1 MIKQTALL
9 SQVMIESLQKAE
21 EARFEFLTPELFFYF
36 GVLQQKIVTDIWER
50 NSIDCKKFRRELKRH
65 IDTLERVPKDID
77 YKVMPSVRFAQ
88 MTASAHALADKLN
101 KNEIGLFEAI
111 MATIYIP
118 EPNVIKRILDKIAN
132 IDTEK
137 LADAM
142 FEPLFKEE
150 AINEKLF
157 EIYSN
162 TINNDRK
169 AKRRR
174 RRGKSNDDSETEPE
188 TDGNSAGGKT
198 DVSAQKI
205 IAGSLEDIISQI
217 ISHAGGNNVGIEIGV
232 TRIPIGISGQM
243 MMPGG
248 QQQPDGD
255 NGEQQEPQEPWMQ
268 LVTKINGT
276 YKDHYPVIGR
286 EEELARTIH
295 ILCKKERHN
304 VLYIGEPGVGKTAM
318 IYGLLKAFDDIEPYA
333 PEHLR
338 KAEVYQ
344 LDLTELLAGANYR
357 GELENRIKAI
367 MEGASKRESVII
379 YIDDIHHLVGL
390 GAGNNDNN
398 DASSMMLPY
407 MDMPN
412 VRFIGTTTYKAFN
425 QQILGHKALTRRFQT
440 VDIKEPSVDQTVE
453 ILENLLPLY
462 EKFHGV
468 KYRNRKDTA
477 RYAVEMSNKYITN
490 RYQPEKSIDL
500 LDESGA
506 YRQAHP
512 LMDGGEQRAAKQW
525 VDKKVIGE
533 MIQKICNLSNIPDRD
548 DEDETKRLA
557 KLADNIKAKIFGQDE
572 AVKQISDAI
581 LMSKAGLLD
590 MQKPIASF
598 LFVGQTGVG
607 KTEIAKV
614 LAKELNVELVRF
626 DMSEYTEKHTV
637 AKLIGSPAGYVG
649 YDDGGLLT
657 DAIRK
662 SPNCVLLLDEIEKA
676 HSDIYNILLQI
687 MDYASLT
694 DNKGQKSDF
703 RHVILVMTSNAG
715 AQYAHQATVGFNGA
729 TAGSAML
736 TAVKKTFKPEFIN
749 RLSATVLFND
759 INEQMASLI
768 LKKKLGELAD
778 RLKNKNITLSLS
790 DATFK
795 QLLEK
800 GFSPQYGARE
810 IDRVLNSSLT
820 PLLMREILFGKLKKG
835 GEAKIDFDGEEMT
848 IKKG

>member
-1 MIKQTALL
+1 
-9 SQVMIESLQKAE
+9 
-21 EARFEFLTPELFFYF
+21 
-36 GVLQQKIVTDIWER
+36 
-50 NSIDCKKFRRELKRH
+50 
-65 IDTLERVPKDID
+65 
-77 YKVMPSVRFAQ
+77 
-88 MTASAHALADKLN
+88 
-101 KNEIGLFEAI
+101 
-111 MATIYIP
+111 
-118 EPNVIKRILDKIAN
+118 
-132 IDTEK
+132 
-137 LADAM
+137 
-142 FEPLFKEE
+142 
-150 AINEKLF
+150 
-157 EIYSN
+157 
-162 TINNDRK
+162 
-169 AKRRR
+169 
-174 RRGKSNDDSETEPE
+174 
-188 TDGNSAGGKT
+188 
-198 DVSAQKI
+198 
-205 IAGSLEDIISQI
+205 
-217 ISHAGGNNVGIEIGV
+217 
-232 TRIPIGISGQM
+232 
-243 MMPGG
+243 
-248 QQQPDGD
+248 
-255 NGEQQEPQEPWMQ
+255 EPWMQ
-268 LVTKINGT
+268 LVTKINGS
-276 YKDHYPVIGR
+276 YKNHNPLIGR

-344 LDLTELLAGANYR
+344 LDLTDLMAGANYR

-367 MEGASKRESVII
+367 MEGASKHESVII

-390 GAGNNDNN
+390 GSGGNDNT

-412 VRFIGTTTYKAFN
+412 IRFIGTTSYKAFN

-440 VDIKEPSVDQTVE
+440 VDIKEPSVDETVA
-453 ILENLLPLY
+453 ILESLLPLY
-462 EKFHGV
+462 EQFHGV
-468 KYRNRKDTA
+468 KYRNKKDTA
-477 RYAVEMSNKYITN
+477 RYAVEMSNKHITN

-512 LMDGGEQRAAKQW
+512 IMKPEGGAQAEKQW

-548 DEDETKRLA
+548 DEDETKRLS

-572 AVKQISDAI
+572 AVKQISEAI

-614 LAKELNVELVRF
+614 LANELNVELVRF

-703 RHVILVMTSNAG
+703 RHVILIMTSNAG

-736 TAVKKTFKPEFIN
+736 SAVKKTFKPEFIN

-768 LKKKLGELAD
+768 LQKKLGELSD
-778 RLKNKNITLSLS
+778 RLKAKNITLNLT
-790 DATFK
+790 DASFK
-795 QLLEK
+795 ELLDK

-835 GEAKIDFDGEEMT
+835 GEAM
-848 IKKG
+848 

>member
-1 MIKQTALL
+1 MPTMVKQSTLL
-9 SQVMIESLQKAE
+9 SQVMIQSLEKAE
-21 EARFEFLTPELFFYF
+21 EERFEFLTPELFFYF
-36 GVLQQKIVTDIWER
+36 GVLEQKVITDIWES
-50 NSIDCKKFRRELKRH
+50 NNIDVKKFRRELKRY
-65 IDTLERVPKDID
+65 INTLERVPEGID
-77 YKVMPSVRFAQ
+77 YSVMPSVRFAQ

-101 KNEIGLFEAI
+101 KSEIGLFEAI

-118 EPNVIKRILDKIAN
+118 EPNVIKRIFDKVAS

-150 AINEKLF
+150 AINDKLF
-157 EIYSN
+157 ELYSN
-162 TINNDRK
+162 SLKNERK
-169 AKRRR
+169 SKRKKQRQQSSD
-174 RRGKSNDDSETEPE
+174 SNDGN
-188 TDGNSAGGKT
+188 DGGNIVAGT
-198 DVSAQKI
+198 
-205 IAGSLEDIISQI
+205 LEDIISQI
-217 ISHAGGNNVGIEIGV
+217 IGRAGGNNVGIEIGV
-232 TRIPIGISGQM
+232 TRIPIDISGGHPLI
-243 MMPGG
+243 PGIFG
-248 QQQPDGD
+248 QNSNANGGD
-255 NGEQQEPQEPWMQ
+255 GEQPKEPQEPWMQ
-268 LVTKINGT
+268 LVTKLNGT
-276 YKDHYPVIGR
+276 YKNHNPLIGR
-286 EEELARTIH
+286 EDELARTIH

-318 IYGLLKAFDDIEPYA
+318 IYGLLEAFDTIEPYA

-338 KAEVYQ
+338 NAEVYQ
-344 LDLTELLAGANYR
+344 LDLTDLMAGANYR

-367 MEGASKRESVII
+367 MEGASKHNSVII
-379 YIDDIHHLVGL
+379 YIDDIHNLVGL
-390 GAGNNDNN
+390 GSGNDNT
-398 DASSMMLPY
+398 DAASMMLQY
-407 MDMPN
+407 MDLPN
-412 VRFIGTTTYKAFN
+412 IRFIGTTTYKAFN
-425 QQILGHKALTRRFQT
+425 QQILGHKALSRRFQT
-440 VDIKEPSVDQTVE
+440 VEIKEPTVDQTVE
-453 ILENLLPLY
+453 ILESLLPLY

-468 KYRNRKDTA
+468 KYRNKKDTA
-477 RYAVEMSNKYITN
+477 RYAVEISNKYITN

-512 LMDGGEQRAAKQW
+512 IMKPEGGAQAEKQW
-525 VDKKVIGE
+525 IDKKLIGE
-533 MIQKICNLSNIPDRD
+533 MVQKICNLSNIPDRD
-548 DEDETKRLA
+548 DDDETNRLS

-703 RHVILVMTSNAG
+703 RHVILIMTSNAG

-768 LKKKLGELAD
+768 LQKKLGELSD
-778 RLKNKNITLSLS
+778 RLKAKNITLNLT

-795 QLLEK
+795 ELLER

-810 IDRVLNSSLT
+810 IDRVLNASLT

-835 GEAKIDFDGEEMT
+835 GEAMVDFDGKELT
-848 IKKG
+848 VKKG

>member
-1 MIKQTALL
+1 MVKQTTLL
-9 SQVMIESLQKAE
+9 SQVMVESLAKAE
-21 EARFEFLTPELFFYF
+21 EARFEFLTPELFFYY
-36 GVLQQKIVTDIWER
+36 GVLQQKIVTDIWES
-50 NSIDCKKFRRELKRH
+50 NNIDVKKFRRELKRY
-65 IDTLERVPKDID
+65 IDTLERVPKDIE

-88 MTASAHALADKLN
+88 MTASAHALAEKLN
-101 KNEIGLFEAI
+101 KSEIGLFEAI

-118 EPNVIKRILDKIAN
+118 EPNVIKKILDKIAT

-150 AINEKLF
+150 AINDKLF
-157 EIYSN
+157 ELYSN
-162 TINNDRK
+162 SIKNERK
-169 AKRRR
+169 EKRKKQRQQR
-174 RRGKSNDDSETEPE
+174 VP
-188 TDGNSAGGKT
+188 GNGGNIVAGT
-198 DVSAQKI
+198 
-205 IAGSLEDIISQI
+205 LEDIISQI
-217 ISHAGGNNVGIEIGV
+217 IEHAGGNNVGIEIGV
-232 TRIPIGISGQM
+232 TRIPIDISGHPM
-243 MMPGG
+243 MTGSG
-248 QQQPDGD
+248 Q
-255 NGEQQEPQEPWMQ
+255 EQQEGDDGDAEPKESQEPWMQ
-268 LVTKINGT
+268 LVTKINGS
-276 YKDHYPVIGR
+276 YKNHNPLIGR

-344 LDLTELLAGANYR
+344 LDLTDLMAGANYR

-367 MEGASKRESVII
+367 MEGASKHESVII

-390 GAGNNDNN
+390 GSGGNDNT

-412 VRFIGTTTYKAFN
+412 IRFIGTTSYKAFN

-440 VDIKEPSVDQTVE
+440 VDIKEPSVDETVA

-468 KYRNRKDTA
+468 KYRNKKDTA

-512 LMDGGEQRAAKQW
+512 IMKPEGGAQAEKQW

-548 DEDETKRLA
+548 DEDETKRLS

-572 AVKQISDAI
+572 AVKQISEAI

-614 LAKELNVELVRF
+614 LANELNVELVRF

-703 RHVILVMTSNAG
+703 RHVILIMTSNAG

-768 LKKKLGELAD
+768 LQKKLGELSD
-778 RLKNKNITLSLS
+778 RLKAKNITLNLT
-790 DATFK
+790 DASFK
-795 QLLEK
+795 ELLDK

-820 PLLMREILFGKLKKG
+820 PLLMHEILFGKLKKG
-835 GEAKIDFDGEEMT
+835 GEAMIDFDGKELT
-848 IKKG
+848 VKKG

>member
-1 MIKQTALL
+1 MVKQTTLL
-9 SQVMIESLQKAE
+9 SQVMVESLAKAE
-21 EARFEFLTPELFFYF
+21 EARFEFLTPELFFYY
-36 GVLQQKIVTDIWER
+36 GVLEQKVVTDIWES
-50 NSIDCKKFRRELKRH
+50 NNIDVKKFRRELKKY
-65 IDTLERVPKDID
+65 IDTLERVPKDIE

-88 MTASAHALADKLN
+88 MTASAHALAEKLN
-101 KNEIGLFEAI
+101 KTEIGLFEAI

-118 EPNVIKRILDKIAN
+118 EPNVIKKILDKIAS

-142 FEPLFKEE
+142 FEPLFREE
-150 AINEKLF
+150 AINDKLF
-157 EIYSN
+157 ELYSN
-162 TINNDRK
+162 SIKNERK
-169 AKRRR
+169 EKRKKQRQQR
-174 RRGKSNDDSETEPE
+174 ES
-188 TDGNSAGGKT
+188 GNGNGGNIVAGT
-198 DVSAQKI
+198 
-205 IAGSLEDIISQI
+205 LEDIISQI

-232 TRIPIGISGQM
+232 TRIPIDISGHPM
-243 MMPGG
+243 MSGG
-248 QQQPDGD
+248 QEQE
-255 NGEQQEPQEPWMQ
+255 GEGGEGSQKEPQEPWMQ
-268 LVTKINGT
+268 LVTKINGS
-276 YKDHYPVIGR
+276 YKNHNPLIGR

-318 IYGLLKAFDDIEPYA
+318 IYGLLEAFDTIEPYA

-338 KAEVYQ
+338 EAEVYQ
-344 LDLTELLAGANYR
+344 LDLTDLMAGANYR

-367 MEGASKRESVII
+367 MEGASKHKSVII
-379 YIDDIHHLVGL
+379 YIDDLHNLVGL
-390 GAGNNDNN
+390 GSGNDNT
-398 DASSMMLPY
+398 DAASMMLPY
-407 MDMPN
+407 MDLPN
-412 VRFIGTTTYKAFN
+412 LRFIGTTTYKAFN
-425 QQILGHKALTRRFQT
+425 QQILGHKALSRRFQT
-440 VDIKEPSVDQTVE
+440 VDIKEPSVDETVA
-453 ILENLLPLY
+453 ILESLLPLY
-462 EKFHGV
+462 EQFHGV
-468 KYRNRKDTA
+468 KYRNKKDTA

-512 LMDGGEQRAAKQW
+512 IMKPEGGAQAEKQW

-572 AVKQISDAI
+572 AVKQISEAI

-614 LAKELNVELVRF
+614 LAKELGVELVRF

-703 RHVILVMTSNAG
+703 RHVILIMTSNAG

-768 LKKKLGELAD
+768 LQKKLGELSD
-778 RLKNKNITLSLS
+778 RLKAKNITLNLT
-790 DATFK
+790 DASIK
-795 QLLEK
+795 ELLDK

-810 IDRVLNSSLT
+810 IDRVLNASLT

-835 GEAKIDFDGEEMT
+835 GEAMVDFDGKELT
-848 IKKG
+848 VKKG

>member
-1 MIKQTALL
+1 MPTMVKQTTLL
-9 SQVMIESLQKAE
+9 SQVMVESLAKAE
-21 EARFEFLTPELFFYF
+21 EARFEFLTPELFFYY
-36 GVLQQKIVTDIWER
+36 GVLEQKVVTDIWES
-50 NSIDCKKFRRELKRH
+50 NNIDVKKFRRELKKY
-65 IDTLERVPKDID
+65 IDTLERVPKDIE

-88 MTASAHALADKLN
+88 MTASAHALAEKLN
-101 KNEIGLFEAI
+101 KTEIGLFEAI

-118 EPNVIKRILDKIAN
+118 EPNVIKKILDKIAS

-150 AINEKLF
+150 AINDKLF
-157 EIYSN
+157 ELYSN
-162 TINNDRK
+162 SIKNERK
-169 AKRRR
+169 EKRKKQRQQR
-174 RRGKSNDDSETEPE
+174 ES
-188 TDGNSAGGKT
+188 GNGNVNGGNIVAGT
-198 DVSAQKI
+198 
-205 IAGSLEDIISQI
+205 LEDIISQI

-232 TRIPIGISGQM
+232 TRIPIDISGHPM
-243 MMPGG
+243 MSGG
-248 QQQPDGD
+248 QEQE
-255 NGEQQEPQEPWMQ
+255 GEGGEGSQKEPQEPWMQ

-276 YKDHYPVIGR
+276 YKNHNPLIGR
-286 EEELARTIH
+286 EDELARTIH

-318 IYGLLKAFDDIEPYA
+318 IYGLLEAFDTIEPYA
-333 PEHLR
+333 PAHLR
-338 KAEVYQ
+338 EAEVYQ
-344 LDLTELLAGANYR
+344 LDLTDLMAGANYR

-367 MEGASKRESVII
+367 MEGASKHKSVII
-379 YIDDIHHLVGL
+379 YIDDLHNLVGL
-390 GAGNNDNN
+390 GSGNDNT
-398 DASSMMLPY
+398 DAASMMLQY
-407 MDMPN
+407 MDLPN
-412 VRFIGTTTYKAFN
+412 IRFIGTTTYKAFN
-425 QQILGHKALTRRFQT
+425 QQILGHKALSRRFQT
-440 VDIKEPSVDQTVE
+440 VEIKEPTVDETVA
-453 ILENLLPLY
+453 ILESLLPLY

-468 KYRNRKDTA
+468 KYRNKKDTA
-477 RYAVEMSNKYITN
+477 RYAVEMSNKYIIN

-512 LMDGGEQRAAKQW
+512 IMKPEGGAQAEKQW

-548 DEDETKRLA
+548 DDDETKRLG

-572 AVKQISDAI
+572 AVKQISEAI

-614 LAKELNVELVRF
+614 LAKELGVELVRF

-703 RHVILVMTSNAG
+703 RHVILIMTSNAG

-729 TAGSAML
+729 SAGSAML

-768 LKKKLGELAD
+768 LQKKLGELSD
-778 RLKNKNITLSLS
+778 RLKAKNITLNLTEASI
-790 DATFK
+790 K
-795 QLLEK
+795 ELLDK

-810 IDRVLNSSLT
+810 IDRVLNASLT

-835 GEAKIDFDGEEMT
+835 GEAMVDFDGKELT
-848 IKKG
+848 VRKG

>member
-1 MIKQTALL
+1 MVKQTTLL
-9 SQVMIESLQKAE
+9 SQVMVESLAKAE
-21 EARFEFLTPELFFYF
+21 EARFEFLTPELFFYY
-36 GVLQQKIVTDIWER
+36 GVLEQKVVTDIWES
-50 NSIDCKKFRRELKRH
+50 NNIDVKKFRRELKKY
-65 IDTLERVPKDID
+65 IDTLERVPKDIE

-88 MTASAHALADKLN
+88 MTASAHALAEKLN
-101 KNEIGLFEAI
+101 KTEIGLFEAI

-118 EPNVIKRILDKIAN
+118 EPNVIKKILDKIAS

-150 AINEKLF
+150 AINDKLF
-157 EIYSN
+157 ELYSN
-162 TINNDRK
+162 SIKNERK
-169 AKRRR
+169 EKRKKQRQQR
-174 RRGKSNDDSETEPE
+174 EN
-188 TDGNSAGGKT
+188 GNGNVNGGNIVAGT
-198 DVSAQKI
+198 
-205 IAGSLEDIISQI
+205 LEDIISQI

-232 TRIPIGISGQM
+232 TRIPIDISGHPM
-243 MMPGG
+243 MSGG
-248 QQQPDGD
+248 QEQE
-255 NGEQQEPQEPWMQ
+255 GEGGEGSQKEPQEPWMQ

-276 YKDHYPVIGR
+276 YKNHNPLIGR
-286 EEELARTIH
+286 EDELARTIH

-318 IYGLLKAFDDIEPYA
+318 IYGLLEAFDTIEPYA
-333 PEHLR
+333 PAHLR
-338 KAEVYQ
+338 EAEVYQ
-344 LDLTELLAGANYR
+344 LDLTDLMAGANYR

-367 MEGASKRESVII
+367 MEGASKHKSVII
-379 YIDDIHHLVGL
+379 YIDDLHNLVGL
-390 GAGNNDNN
+390 GSGNDNT
-398 DASSMMLPY
+398 DAASMMLQY
-407 MDMPN
+407 MDLPN
-412 VRFIGTTTYKAFN
+412 IRFIGTTTYKAFN
-425 QQILGHKALTRRFQT
+425 QQILGHKALSRRFQT
-440 VDIKEPSVDQTVE
+440 VDIKEPSVDETVA

-468 KYRNRKDTA
+468 KYRNKKETA

-512 LMDGGEQRAAKQW
+512 IMKPEGGAQAEKQW

-548 DEDETKRLA
+548 DDDETKRLG

-572 AVKQISDAI
+572 AVKQISEAI

-614 LAKELNVELVRF
+614 LAKELGVELVRF

-703 RHVILVMTSNAG
+703 RHVILIMTSNAG

-729 TAGSAML
+729 SAGSAML

-768 LKKKLGELAD
+768 LQKKLGELSD
-778 RLKNKNITLSLS
+778 RLKAKNITLNLT

-795 QLLEK
+795 ELLDK

-835 GEAKIDFDGEEMT
+835 GEAMVDFDGKELT
-848 IKKG
+848 VKKG

>member
-1 MIKQTALL
+1 MVKQTTLL
-9 SQVMIESLQKAE
+9 SQVMVESLAKAE
-21 EARFEFLTPELFFYF
+21 EARFEFLTPELFFYY
-36 GVLQQKIVTDIWER
+36 GVLEQKVVTDIWES
-50 NSIDCKKFRRELKRH
+50 NNIDVKKFRRELKKY
-65 IDTLERVPKDID
+65 IDTLERVPKDIE

-88 MTASAHALADKLN
+88 MTASAHALAEKLN
-101 KNEIGLFEAI
+101 KTEIGLFEAI

-118 EPNVIKRILDKIAN
+118 EPNVIKKILDKIAS

-150 AINEKLF
+150 AINDKLF
-157 EIYSN
+157 ELYSN
-162 TINNDRK
+162 SIKNERK
-169 AKRRR
+169 EKRKKQRQQR
-174 RRGKSNDDSETEPE
+174 ES
-188 TDGNSAGGKT
+188 GNGNVNGGNIVAGT
-198 DVSAQKI
+198 
-205 IAGSLEDIISQI
+205 LEDIISQI

-232 TRIPIGISGQM
+232 TRIPIDISGHPM
-243 MMPGG
+243 MSGG
-248 QQQPDGD
+248 QEQE
-255 NGEQQEPQEPWMQ
+255 GEGGEGSQKELQEPWMQ

-276 YKDHYPVIGR
+276 YKNHNPLIGR
-286 EEELARTIH
+286 EDELARTIH

-318 IYGLLKAFDDIEPYA
+318 IYGLLEAFDTIEPYA
-333 PEHLR
+333 PAHLR
-338 KAEVYQ
+338 EAEVYQ
-344 LDLTELLAGANYR
+344 LDLTDLMAGANYR

-367 MEGASKRESVII
+367 MEGASKHKSVII
-379 YIDDIHHLVGL
+379 YIDDLHNLVGL
-390 GAGNNDNN
+390 GSGNDNT
-398 DASSMMLPY
+398 DAASMMLQY
-407 MDMPN
+407 MDLPN
-412 VRFIGTTTYKAFN
+412 IRFIGTTTYKAFN
-425 QQILGHKALTRRFQT
+425 QQILGHKALSRRFQT
-440 VDIKEPSVDQTVE
+440 VDIKEPSVDETVA

-468 KYRNRKDTA
+468 KYRNKKDTA

-512 LMDGGEQRAAKQW
+512 IMKPEGGAQAEKQW

-548 DEDETKRLA
+548 DDDETKRLG

-572 AVKQISDAI
+572 AVKQISEAI

-614 LAKELNVELVRF
+614 LAKELGVELVRF

-703 RHVILVMTSNAG
+703 RHVILIMTSNAG

-768 LKKKLGELAD
+768 LQKKLGELSD
-778 RLKNKNITLSLS
+778 RLKAKNITLNLTEASI
-790 DATFK
+790 K
-795 QLLEK
+795 ELLDK

-810 IDRVLNSSLT
+810 IDRVLNASLT

-835 GEAKIDFDGEEMT
+835 GEAMVDFDGKELT
-848 IKKG
+848 VKKG

>member
-1 MIKQTALL
+1 MVKQTTLL
-9 SQVMIESLQKAE
+9 SQVMVESLAKAE
-21 EARFEFLTPELFFYF
+21 EARFEFLTPELFFYY
-36 GVLQQKIVTDIWER
+36 GVLQQKIVTDIWES
-50 NSIDCKKFRRELKRH
+50 NNIDVKKFRRELKRY
-65 IDTLERVPKDID
+65 IDTLERVPKDIE

-88 MTASAHALADKLN
+88 MTASAHALAEKLN
-101 KNEIGLFEAI
+101 KSEIGLFEAI

-118 EPNVIKRILDKIAN
+118 EPNVIKKILDKIAT

-150 AINEKLF
+150 AINDKLF
-157 EIYSN
+157 ELYSN
-162 TINNDRK
+162 SIKNERK
-169 AKRRR
+169 EKRKKQRQQR
-174 RRGKSNDDSETEPE
+174 VP
-188 TDGNSAGGKT
+188 GNGGNIVAGT
-198 DVSAQKI
+198 
-205 IAGSLEDIISQI
+205 LEDIISQI
-217 ISHAGGNNVGIEIGV
+217 IEHAGGNNVGIEIGV
-232 TRIPIGISGQM
+232 TRIPIDISGHPM
-243 MMPGG
+243 MSGSG
-248 QQQPDGD
+248 Q
-255 NGEQQEPQEPWMQ
+255 EQQEGDDGDAEPKESQEPWMQ
-268 LVTKINGT
+268 LVTKINGS
-276 YKDHYPVIGR
+276 YKNHNPLIGR

-318 IYGLLKAFDDIEPYA
+318 IYGLLEAFDTIEPYA

-344 LDLTELLAGANYR
+344 LDLTDLMAGANYR

-367 MEGASKRESVII
+367 MEGASKHESVII

-390 GAGNNDNN
+390 GSGGNDNT

-412 VRFIGTTTYKAFN
+412 IRFIGTTSYKAFN

-440 VDIKEPSVDQTVE
+440 VDIKEPSVDETVA
-453 ILENLLPLY
+453 ILESLLPLY
-462 EKFHGV
+462 EQFHGV
-468 KYRNRKDTA
+468 KYRNKKDTA

-512 LMDGGEQRAAKQW
+512 IMKPEGGAQAEKQW

-548 DEDETKRLA
+548 DEDETKRLS

-572 AVKQISDAI
+572 AVKQISEAI

-614 LAKELNVELVRF
+614 LANELNVELVRF

-703 RHVILVMTSNAG
+703 RHVILIMTSNAG

-736 TAVKKTFKPEFIN
+736 SAVKKTFKPEFIN

-768 LKKKLGELAD
+768 LQKKLGELSD
-778 RLKNKNITLSLS
+778 RLKAKNITLNLT
-790 DATFK
+790 DASFK
-795 QLLEK
+795 ELLDK

-820 PLLMREILFGKLKKG
+820 PLLMHEILFGKLKKG
-835 GEAKIDFDGEEMT
+835 GEAMIDFDGKELT
-848 IKKG
+848 VKKG

>member
-1 MIKQTALL
+1 MVKQTTLL
-9 SQVMIESLQKAE
+9 SQVMVESLAKAE
-21 EARFEFLTPELFFYF
+21 EARFEFLTPELFFYY
-36 GVLQQKIVTDIWER
+36 GVLEQKVVTDIWES
-50 NSIDCKKFRRELKRH
+50 NNIDVKKFRRELKKY
-65 IDTLERVPKDID
+65 IDTLERVPKDIE

-88 MTASAHALADKLN
+88 MTASAHALAEKLN
-101 KNEIGLFEAI
+101 KTEIGLFEAI

-118 EPNVIKRILDKIAN
+118 EPNVIKKILDKIAS

-150 AINEKLF
+150 AINDKLF
-157 EIYSN
+157 ELYSN
-162 TINNDRK
+162 SIKNERK
-169 AKRRR
+169 EKRKKQRQQR
-174 RRGKSNDDSETEPE
+174 ES
-188 TDGNSAGGKT
+188 GNGNVNGGNIVAGT
-198 DVSAQKI
+198 
-205 IAGSLEDIISQI
+205 LEDIISQI

-232 TRIPIGISGQM
+232 TRIPIDISGHPM
-243 MMPGG
+243 MSGG
-248 QQQPDGD
+248 QEQE
-255 NGEQQEPQEPWMQ
+255 GEGGEGSQKEPQEPWMQ

-276 YKDHYPVIGR
+276 YKNHNPLIGR
-286 EEELARTIH
+286 EDELARTIH

-318 IYGLLKAFDDIEPYA
+318 IYGLLEAFDTIEPYA
-333 PEHLR
+333 PVHLR
-338 KAEVYQ
+338 EAEVYQ
-344 LDLTELLAGANYR
+344 LDLTDLMAGANYR

-367 MEGASKRESVII
+367 MEGASKHKSVII
-379 YIDDIHHLVGL
+379 YIDDLHNLVGL
-390 GAGNNDNN
+390 GSGNDNT
-398 DASSMMLPY
+398 DAASMMLQY
-407 MDMPN
+407 MDLPN
-412 VRFIGTTTYKAFN
+412 IRFIGTTTYKAFN
-425 QQILGHKALTRRFQT
+425 QQILGHKALSRRFQT
-440 VDIKEPSVDQTVE
+440 VEIKEPTVDETVA

-468 KYRNRKDTA
+468 KYRNKKETA

-512 LMDGGEQRAAKQW
+512 IMKPEGGAQAEKQW

-548 DEDETKRLA
+548 DDDETKRLG

-572 AVKQISDAI
+572 AVKQISEAI

-614 LAKELNVELVRF
+614 LANELNVELVRF

-703 RHVILVMTSNAG
+703 RHVILIMTSNAG

-729 TAGSAML
+729 SAGSAML

-768 LKKKLGELAD
+768 LKKKLGELSD
-778 RLKNKNITLSLS
+778 RLKAKNITLNLTEASI
-790 DATFK
+790 K
-795 QLLEK
+795 ELLDK

-810 IDRVLNSSLT
+810 IDRVLNASLT

-835 GEAKIDFDGEEMT
+835 GEAMVDFDGKELT
-848 IKKG
+848 VKKG

>member
-1 MIKQTALL
+1 MIKQTAML
-9 SQVMIESLQKAE
+9 SQVMLESLAKAE
-21 EARFEFLTPELFFYF
+21 EARFEFLTPELFFYY
-36 GVLQQKIVTDIWER
+36 GVLEQKIVTDIWES
-50 NSIDCKKFRRELKRH
+50 NNIDVKKFRRELKRH
-65 IDTLERVPKDID
+65 IDTMERVPKDIE

-88 MTASAHALADKLN
+88 MTASAHALAEKLN
-101 KNEIGLFEAI
+101 KSEIGLFEAI
-111 MATIYIP
+111 MATIFTP
-118 EPNVIKRILDKIAN
+118 EPNIVKQIFDQLSPIEPD
-132 IDTEK
+132 K
-137 LADAM
+137 LADEM

-150 AINEKLF
+150 AINEKIYEL
-157 EIYSN
+157 YSN
-162 TINNDRK
+162 AKKSEQKAAAKKKRTI
-169 AKRRR
+169 RRAANVPEAIEKIISEIV
-174 RRGKSNDDSETEPE
+174 GDDVDIEIDVARVPIGGIPGGIMGNIGLDSDSQDGDA
-188 TDGNSAGGKT
+188 DGNGA
-198 DVSAQKI
+198 
-205 IAGSLEDIISQI
+205 
-217 ISHAGGNNVGIEIGV
+217 
-232 TRIPIGISGQM
+232 
-243 MMPGG
+243 
-248 QQQPDGD
+248 QQP
-255 NGEQQEPQEPWMQ
+255 QPAWKR
-268 LVTKINGT
+268 LVTQFNGA
-276 YKDHYPVIGR
+276 YKDHNPLIGR

-304 VLYIGEPGVGKTAM
+304 VIYIGEPGVGKTAM
-318 IYGLLKAFDDIEPYA
+318 IYGLLEAFDTVEPYA
-333 PEHLR
+333 PEHIR
-338 KAEVYQ
+338 NAEVYQ
-344 LDLTELLAGANYR
+344 IDLTTLLAGAQFR
-357 GELENRIKAI
+357 GEFESRIRTI
-367 MEGASKRESVII
+367 MEGVAQLPSAIV
-379 YIDDIHHLVGL
+379 YIDDIHHIAGL
-390 GAGNNDNN
+390 GTAGGDNN
-398 DASSMMLPY
+398 DASSMMLKY

-412 VRFIGTTTYKAFN
+412 IRFIGTTTFKEYNQQFSRYKA
-425 QQILGHKALTRRFQT
+425 LSRRFQT
-440 VDIKEPSVDQTVE
+440 VEIKEPTEEQAVE
-453 ILENLLPLY
+453 ILQTLMPIY
-462 EKFHGV
+462 EKFHGI
-468 KYRNRKDTA
+468 KFRNKKETA

-490 RYQPEKSIDL
+490 RFQPEKSIDL
-500 LDESGA
+500 IDESGA

-512 LMDGGEQRAAKQW
+512 IMKPEGGEQAEKQW

-533 MIQKICNLSNIPDRD
+533 MVQKICRLTNIPDRD
-548 DEDETKRLA
+548 DEDETKRLS

-572 AVKQISDAI
+572 AVKQISEAI

-614 LAKELNVELVRF
+614 LANELNIELIRF

-729 TAGSAML
+729 SAGSAML
-736 TAVKKTFKPEFIN
+736 SAVKKTFKPEFIN

-768 LKKKLGELAD
+768 LKKKLGELSD
-778 RLKNKNITLSLS
+778 RLNAKNITLNLT

-795 QLLEK
+795 ELLER

-810 IDRVLNSSLT
+810 IDRVLNASLT

-835 GEAKIDFDGEEMT
+835 GAAMVDFDGKELT
-848 IKKG
+848 VKKG

>member
-1 MIKQTALL
+1 MVKQTTLL
-9 SQVMIESLQKAE
+9 SQVMVESLAKAE
-21 EARFEFLTPELFFYF
+21 EARFEFLTPELFFYY
-36 GVLQQKIVTDIWER
+36 GVLQQKIVTDIWES
-50 NSIDCKKFRRELKRH
+50 NNIDVKKFRRELKRY
-65 IDTLERVPKDID
+65 IDTLERVPKDIE

-88 MTASAHALADKLN
+88 MTASAHALAEKLN
-101 KNEIGLFEAI
+101 KSEIGLFEAI

-118 EPNVIKRILDKIAN
+118 EPNVIKKILDKIAT

-150 AINEKLF
+150 AINDKLF
-157 EIYSN
+157 ELYSN
-162 TINNDRK
+162 SIKNERK
-169 AKRRR
+169 EKRKKQRQQR
-174 RRGKSNDDSETEPE
+174 VP
-188 TDGNSAGGKT
+188 GNGGNIVAGT
-198 DVSAQKI
+198 
-205 IAGSLEDIISQI
+205 LEDIISQI
-217 ISHAGGNNVGIEIGV
+217 IEHAGGNNVGIEIGV
-232 TRIPIGISGQM
+232 TRIPIDISGHPM
-243 MMPGG
+243 MSGSG
-248 QQQPDGD
+248 Q
-255 NGEQQEPQEPWMQ
+255 EQQEGEDGDAEPKESQEPWMQ
-268 LVTKINGT
+268 LVTKINGS
-276 YKDHYPVIGR
+276 YKNHNPLIGR

-318 IYGLLKAFDDIEPYA
+318 IYGLLEAFDTIEPYA

-344 LDLTELLAGANYR
+344 LDLTDLMAGANYR

-367 MEGASKRESVII
+367 MEGASKHESVII

-390 GAGNNDNN
+390 GSGGNDNT

-412 VRFIGTTTYKAFN
+412 IRFIGTTSYKAFN

-440 VDIKEPSVDQTVE
+440 VDIKEPSVDETVA
-453 ILENLLPLY
+453 ILESLLPLY
-462 EKFHGV
+462 EQFHGV
-468 KYRNRKDTA
+468 KYRNKKDTA

-512 LMDGGEQRAAKQW
+512 IMKPEGGAQAEKQW

-548 DEDETKRLA
+548 DEDETKRLS

-572 AVKQISDAI
+572 AVKQISEAI

-614 LAKELNVELVRF
+614 LANELNVELVRF

-703 RHVILVMTSNAG
+703 RHVILIMTSNAG

-736 TAVKKTFKPEFIN
+736 SAVKKTFKPEFIN

-768 LKKKLGELAD
+768 LQKKLGELSD
-778 RLKNKNITLSLS
+778 RLKAKNITLNLT
-790 DATFK
+790 DASFK
-795 QLLEK
+795 ELLDK

-820 PLLMREILFGKLKKG
+820 PLLMHEILFGKLKKG
-835 GEAKIDFDGEEMT
+835 GEAMIDFDGKELT
-848 IKKG
+848 VKKG

>member
-1 MIKQTALL
+1 MVKQTTLL
-9 SQVMIESLQKAE
+9 SQVMVESLAKAE
-21 EARFEFLTPELFFYF
+21 EARFEFLTPELFFYY
-36 GVLQQKIVTDIWER
+36 GVLEQKVVTDIWES
-50 NSIDCKKFRRELKRH
+50 NNIDVKKFRRELKKY
-65 IDTLERVPKDID
+65 IDTLERVPKDIE

-88 MTASAHALADKLN
+88 MTASAHALAEKLN
-101 KNEIGLFEAI
+101 KTEIGLFEAI

-118 EPNVIKRILDKIAN
+118 EPNVIKKILDKIAS

-142 FEPLFKEE
+142 FEPLFREE
-150 AINEKLF
+150 AINDKLF
-157 EIYSN
+157 ELYSN
-162 TINNDRK
+162 SIKNERK
-169 AKRRR
+169 EKRKKQRQQR
-174 RRGKSNDDSETEPE
+174 ES
-188 TDGNSAGGKT
+188 GNGNVNGGNIVAGT
-198 DVSAQKI
+198 
-205 IAGSLEDIISQI
+205 LEDIISQI

-232 TRIPIGISGQM
+232 TRIPIDISGHPM
-243 MMPGG
+243 MSGA
-248 QQQPDGD
+248 QEQE
-255 NGEQQEPQEPWMQ
+255 GEGSEGTQKEQQEPWMQ
-268 LVTKINGT
+268 LVTKINGS
-276 YKDHYPVIGR
+276 YKNHNPLIGR

-318 IYGLLKAFDDIEPYA
+318 IYGLLEAFDTIEPYA

-338 KAEVYQ
+338 EAEVYQ
-344 LDLTELLAGANYR
+344 LDLTDLMAGANYR

-367 MEGASKRESVII
+367 MEGASKHKSVII
-379 YIDDIHHLVGL
+379 YIDDLHNLVGL
-390 GAGNNDNN
+390 GSGNDNT
-398 DASSMMLPY
+398 DAASMMLPY
-407 MDMPN
+407 MDLPN
-412 VRFIGTTTYKAFN
+412 LRFIGTTTYKAFN

-440 VDIKEPSVDQTVE
+440 VDIKEPSVDETVA

-468 KYRNRKDTA
+468 KYRNKKDTA

-512 LMDGGEQRAAKQW
+512 IMKPEGGAQAEKQW

-572 AVKQISDAI
+572 AVKQISEAI

-614 LAKELNVELVRF
+614 LAKELGVELVRF

-637 AKLIGSPAGYVG
+637 AKLIGLPAGYVG

-703 RHVILVMTSNAG
+703 RHVILIMTSNAG

-768 LKKKLGELAD
+768 LQKKLGELSD
-778 RLKNKNITLSLS
+778 RLKAKNITLNLT
-790 DATFK
+790 DASIK
-795 QLLEK
+795 ELLDK

-810 IDRVLNSSLT
+810 IDRVLNASLT

-835 GEAKIDFDGEEMT
+835 GEAMVDFDGKELT
-848 IKKG
+848 VKKG

>member
-1 MIKQTALL
+1 MVKQTTLL
-9 SQVMIESLQKAE
+9 SQVMVESLAKAE
-21 EARFEFLTPELFFYF
+21 EARFEFLTPELFFYY
-36 GVLQQKIVTDIWER
+36 GVLQQKIVTDIWES
-50 NSIDCKKFRRELKRH
+50 NNIDVKKFRRELKRY
-65 IDTLERVPKDID
+65 IDTLERVPKDIE

-88 MTASAHALADKLN
+88 MTASAHALAEKLN
-101 KNEIGLFEAI
+101 KSEIGLFEAI

-118 EPNVIKRILDKIAN
+118 EPNVIKKILDKIAT

-150 AINEKLF
+150 AINDKLF
-157 EIYSN
+157 ELYSN
-162 TINNDRK
+162 SIKNERK
-169 AKRRR
+169 EKRKKQRQQR
-174 RRGKSNDDSETEPE
+174 VS
-188 TDGNSAGGKT
+188 GNGGNIVAGT
-198 DVSAQKI
+198 
-205 IAGSLEDIISQI
+205 LEDIISQI
-217 ISHAGGNNVGIEIGV
+217 IEHAGGNNVGIEIGV
-232 TRIPIGISGQM
+232 TRIPIDISGHPM
-243 MMPGG
+243 MSGSG
-248 QQQPDGD
+248 Q
-255 NGEQQEPQEPWMQ
+255 EQQEGEDGDAEPKESQEPWMQ
-268 LVTKINGT
+268 LVTKINGS
-276 YKDHYPVIGR
+276 YKNHNPLIGR

-318 IYGLLKAFDDIEPYA
+318 IYGLLEAFDTIEPYA

-344 LDLTELLAGANYR
+344 LDLTDLMAGANYR

-367 MEGASKRESVII
+367 MEGASKHESVII

-390 GAGNNDNN
+390 GSGGNDNT

-412 VRFIGTTTYKAFN
+412 IRFIGTTSYKAFN

-440 VDIKEPSVDQTVE
+440 VDIKEPSVDETVA
-453 ILENLLPLY
+453 ILESLLPLY
-462 EKFHGV
+462 EQFHGV
-468 KYRNRKDTA
+468 KYRNKKDTA

-512 LMDGGEQRAAKQW
+512 IMKPEGGAQAEKQW

-548 DEDETKRLA
+548 DEDETKRLS

-572 AVKQISDAI
+572 AVKQISEAI

-614 LAKELNVELVRF
+614 LANELNVELVRF

-703 RHVILVMTSNAG
+703 RHVILIMTSNAG

-736 TAVKKTFKPEFIN
+736 SAVKKTFKPEFIN

-768 LKKKLGELAD
+768 LQKKLGELSD
-778 RLKNKNITLSLS
+778 RLKAKNITLNLT
-790 DATFK
+790 DASFK
-795 QLLEK
+795 ELLDK

-820 PLLMREILFGKLKKG
+820 PLLMHEILFGKLKKG
-835 GEAKIDFDGEEMT
+835 GEAMIDFDGKELT
-848 IKKG
+848 VKKG

>member
-1 MIKQTALL
+1 MVKQTTLL
-9 SQVMIESLQKAE
+9 SQVMVESLAKAE
-21 EARFEFLTPELFFYF
+21 EARFEFLTPELFFYY
-36 GVLQQKIVTDIWER
+36 GVLEQKVVTDIWES
-50 NSIDCKKFRRELKRH
+50 NNIDVKKFRRELKKY
-65 IDTLERVPKDID
+65 IDTLERVPKDIE

-88 MTASAHALADKLN
+88 MTASAHALAEKLN
-101 KNEIGLFEAI
+101 KTEIGLFEAI

-118 EPNVIKRILDKIAN
+118 EPNVIKKILDKIAS

-150 AINEKLF
+150 AINDKLF
-157 EIYSN
+157 ELYSN
-162 TINNDRK
+162 SIKNERK
-169 AKRRR
+169 EKRKKQRQQR
-174 RRGKSNDDSETEPE
+174 ES
-188 TDGNSAGGKT
+188 GNGNVNGGNIVAGT
-198 DVSAQKI
+198 
-205 IAGSLEDIISQI
+205 LEDIISQI

-232 TRIPIGISGQM
+232 TRIPIDISGHPM
-243 MMPGG
+243 MSGG
-248 QQQPDGD
+248 QEQE
-255 NGEQQEPQEPWMQ
+255 GEGGEGSQKEPQEPWMQ

-276 YKDHYPVIGR
+276 YKNHNPLIGR
-286 EEELARTIH
+286 EDELARTIH

-318 IYGLLKAFDDIEPYA
+318 IYGLLEAFDTIEPYA
-333 PEHLR
+333 PAHLR
-338 KAEVYQ
+338 EAEVYQ
-344 LDLTELLAGANYR
+344 LDLTDLMAGANYR

-367 MEGASKRESVII
+367 MEGASKHKSVII
-379 YIDDIHHLVGL
+379 YIDDLHNLVGL
-390 GAGNNDNN
+390 GSGNDNT
-398 DASSMMLPY
+398 DAASMMLPY
-407 MDMPN
+407 MDLPN
-412 VRFIGTTTYKAFN
+412 LRFIGTTTYKAFN
-425 QQILGHKALTRRFQT
+425 QQILGHKALSRRFQT
-440 VDIKEPSVDQTVE
+440 VDIKEPSVDETVA

-468 KYRNRKDTA
+468 KYRNKKETA

-512 LMDGGEQRAAKQW
+512 IMKPEGGAQAEKQW

-548 DEDETKRLA
+548 DEDETMRLG

-572 AVKQISDAI
+572 AVKQISEAI

-614 LAKELNVELVRF
+614 LAKELGVELVRF

-703 RHVILVMTSNAG
+703 RHVILIMTSNAG

-729 TAGSAML
+729 SAGSAML

-768 LKKKLGELAD
+768 LKKKLGELSD
-778 RLKNKNITLSLS
+778 RLKAKNITLNLTEASI
-790 DATFK
+790 K
-795 QLLEK
+795 ELLDK

-835 GEAKIDFDGEEMT
+835 GEAMVDFDGKELT
-848 IKKG
+848 VKKG

>member
-36 GVLQQKIVTDIWER
+36 GVLEQKLVTDIWES
-50 NSIDCKKFRRELKRH
+50 NNIDCKKFRRELKRY

-118 EPNVIKRILDKIAN
+118 EPNVVKRILDKVAN

-169 AKRRR
+169 KRKR
-174 RRGKSNDDSETEPE
+174 RRGKSNDDSD
-188 TDGNSAGGKT
+188 TDGGKTNDNGKT

-217 ISHAGGNNVGIEIGV
+217 ITHAGGNNVGIEIGV
-232 TRIPIGISGQM
+232 TRIPISISGQP
-243 MMPGG
+243 MMPGQEQSPEG
-248 QQQPDGD
+248 EG
-255 NGEQQEPQEPWMQ
+255 GEQQEPQEPWMQ

-276 YKDHYPVIGR
+276 YKDHNPLIGR

-333 PEHLR
+333 PERLR

-390 GAGNNDNN
+390 GSGGNDNN

-462 EKFHGV
+462 EKFHGI

-512 LMDGGEQRAAKQW
+512 LMDGGAQRAAKQW

-533 MIQKICNLSNIPDRD
+533 MIQKICNLANIPDRD

-590 MQKPIASF
+590 IQKPIASF

-614 LAKELNVELVRF
+614 LANELNVELVRF

-703 RHVILVMTSNAG
+703 RHVILIMTSNAG

-778 RLKNKNITLSLS
+778 RLKNKNITLSLT

-820 PLLMREILFGKLKKG
+820 PLLMHEILFGKLKKG
-835 GEAKIDFDGEEMT
+835 GEAKIDFDGEQMT

>member
-1 MIKQTALL
+1 MVKQTTLL
-9 SQVMIESLQKAE
+9 SQVMVESLAKAE
-21 EARFEFLTPELFFYF
+21 EARFEFLTPELFFYY
-36 GVLQQKIVTDIWER
+36 GVLQQKIVTDIWES
-50 NSIDCKKFRRELKRH
+50 NNIDVKKFRRELKRY
-65 IDTLERVPKDID
+65 IDTLERVPKDIE

-88 MTASAHALADKLN
+88 MTASAHALAEKLN
-101 KNEIGLFEAI
+101 KSEIGLFEAI

-118 EPNVIKRILDKIAN
+118 EPNVIKKILDKIAT

-150 AINEKLF
+150 AINDKLF
-157 EIYSN
+157 ELYSN
-162 TINNDRK
+162 SIKNERK
-169 AKRRR
+169 EKRKKQRQQR
-174 RRGKSNDDSETEPE
+174 VP
-188 TDGNSAGGKT
+188 GNGGNIVAGT
-198 DVSAQKI
+198 
-205 IAGSLEDIISQI
+205 LEDIISQI
-217 ISHAGGNNVGIEIGV
+217 IEHAGGNNVGIEIGV
-232 TRIPIGISGQM
+232 TRIPIDISGHPM
-243 MMPGG
+243 MSGSG
-248 QQQPDGD
+248 Q
-255 NGEQQEPQEPWMQ
+255 EQQEGDDDDAEPKESQEPWMQ
-268 LVTKINGT
+268 LVTKINGS
-276 YKDHYPVIGR
+276 YKNHNPLIGR

-318 IYGLLKAFDDIEPYA
+318 IYGLLEAFDTIEPYA

-344 LDLTELLAGANYR
+344 LDLTDLMAGANYR

-367 MEGASKRESVII
+367 MEGASKHESVII

-390 GAGNNDNN
+390 GSGGNDNT

-412 VRFIGTTTYKAFN
+412 IRFIGTTSYKAFN

-440 VDIKEPSVDQTVE
+440 VDIKEPSVDETVA
-453 ILENLLPLY
+453 ILESLLPLY
-462 EKFHGV
+462 EQFHGV
-468 KYRNRKDTA
+468 KYRNKKDTA

-512 LMDGGEQRAAKQW
+512 IMKPEGGAQAEKQW

-548 DEDETKRLA
+548 DEDETKRLS

-572 AVKQISDAI
+572 AVKQISEAI

-614 LAKELNVELVRF
+614 LANELNVELVRF

-703 RHVILVMTSNAG
+703 RHVILIMTSNAG

-736 TAVKKTFKPEFIN
+736 SAVKKTFKPEFIN

-768 LKKKLGELAD
+768 LQKKLGELSD
-778 RLKNKNITLSLS
+778 RLKAKNITLNLT
-790 DATFK
+790 DASFK
-795 QLLEK
+795 ELLDK

-820 PLLMREILFGKLKKG
+820 PLLMHEILFGKLKKG
-835 GEAKIDFDGEEMT
+835 GEAMIDFDGKELT
-848 IKKG
+848 VKKG

>member
-1 MIKQTALL
+1 MVKQTTLL
-9 SQVMIESLQKAE
+9 SQVMVESLAKAE
-21 EARFEFLTPELFFYF
+21 EARFEFLTPELFFYY
-36 GVLQQKIVTDIWER
+36 GVLEQKVVTDIWES
-50 NSIDCKKFRRELKRH
+50 NNIDVKKFRRELKKY
-65 IDTLERVPKDID
+65 IDTLERVPKDIE

-88 MTASAHALADKLN
+88 MTASAHALAEKLN
-101 KNEIGLFEAI
+101 KTEIGLFEAI

-118 EPNVIKRILDKIAN
+118 EPNVIKKILDKIAS

-142 FEPLFKEE
+142 FEPLFREE
-150 AINEKLF
+150 AINDKLF
-157 EIYSN
+157 ELYSN
-162 TINNDRK
+162 SIKNERK
-169 AKRRR
+169 EKRKKQRQQR
-174 RRGKSNDDSETEPE
+174 ES
-188 TDGNSAGGKT
+188 GNGNVNGGNIVAGT
-198 DVSAQKI
+198 
-205 IAGSLEDIISQI
+205 LEDIISQI

-232 TRIPIGISGQM
+232 TRIPIDISGHPM
-243 MMPGG
+243 MSGG
-248 QQQPDGD
+248 QEQE
-255 NGEQQEPQEPWMQ
+255 GEGGEGTQKEQQEPWMQ
-268 LVTKINGT
+268 LVTKINGS
-276 YKDHYPVIGR
+276 YKNHNPLIGR

-318 IYGLLKAFDDIEPYA
+318 IYGLLEAFDTIEPYA

-338 KAEVYQ
+338 EAEVYQ
-344 LDLTELLAGANYR
+344 LDLTDLMAGANYR

-367 MEGASKRESVII
+367 MEGASKHKSVII
-379 YIDDIHHLVGL
+379 YIDDLHNLVGL
-390 GAGNNDNN
+390 GSGNDNT
-398 DASSMMLPY
+398 DAASMMLPY
-407 MDMPN
+407 MDLPN
-412 VRFIGTTTYKAFN
+412 LRFIGTTTYKAFN
-425 QQILGHKALTRRFQT
+425 QQILEHKSLSRRFQT
-440 VDIKEPSVDQTVE
+440 VDIKEPSVDETVA
-453 ILENLLPLY
+453 ILETLLPLY

-468 KYRNRKDTA
+468 KYRNKKDTA

-512 LMDGGEQRAAKQW
+512 IMKPEGGAQAEKQW

-572 AVKQISDAI
+572 AVKQISEAI

-614 LAKELNVELVRF
+614 LAKELGVELVRF

-703 RHVILVMTSNAG
+703 RHVILIMTSNAG

-768 LKKKLGELAD
+768 LQKKLGELSD
-778 RLKNKNITLSLS
+778 RLKAKNITLNLT
-790 DATFK
+790 DASFK
-795 QLLEK
+795 ELLDK

-820 PLLMREILFGKLKKG
+820 PLLMHEILFGKLKKG
-835 GEAKIDFDGEEMT
+835 GEAMVDFDGKELT
-848 IKKG
+848 VKKG

>member
-174 RRGKSNDDSETEPE
+174 RRGKSNDDAETEPE
-188 TDGNSAGGKT
+188 TDGDNTNGKT

-243 MMPGG
+243 MMPG

-835 GEAKIDFDGEEMT
+835 GEAMIDFDGEEMT

>member
-1 MIKQTALL
+1 MVKQTTLL
-9 SQVMIESLQKAE
+9 SQVMVESLAKAE
-21 EARFEFLTPELFFYF
+21 EARFEFLTPELFFYY
-36 GVLQQKIVTDIWER
+36 GVLEQKVVTDIWES
-50 NSIDCKKFRRELKRH
+50 NNIDVKKFRRELKKY
-65 IDTLERVPKDID
+65 IDTLERVPKDIE

-88 MTASAHALADKLN
+88 MTASAHALAEKLN
-101 KNEIGLFEAI
+101 KTEIGLFEAI

-118 EPNVIKRILDKIAN
+118 EPNVIKKILDKIAS

-150 AINEKLF
+150 AINDKLF
-157 EIYSN
+157 ELYSN
-162 TINNDRK
+162 SIKNERK
-169 AKRRR
+169 EKRKKQRQQR
-174 RRGKSNDDSETEPE
+174 ES
-188 TDGNSAGGKT
+188 GNGNVNGGNIVAGT
-198 DVSAQKI
+198 
-205 IAGSLEDIISQI
+205 LEDIISQI

-232 TRIPIGISGQM
+232 TRIPIDISGHPM
-243 MMPGG
+243 MSGG
-248 QQQPDGD
+248 QEQE
-255 NGEQQEPQEPWMQ
+255 GEGGEGSQKEPQEPWMQ

-276 YKDHYPVIGR
+276 YKNHNPLIGR
-286 EEELARTIH
+286 EDELARTIH

-318 IYGLLKAFDDIEPYA
+318 IYGLLEAFDTIEPYA
-333 PEHLR
+333 PAHLR
-338 KAEVYQ
+338 EAEVYQ
-344 LDLTELLAGANYR
+344 LDLTDLMAGANYR

-367 MEGASKRESVII
+367 MEGASKHKSVII
-379 YIDDIHHLVGL
+379 YIDDLHNLVGL
-390 GAGNNDNN
+390 GSGNDNT
-398 DASSMMLPY
+398 DAASMMLQY
-407 MDMPN
+407 MDLPN
-412 VRFIGTTTYKAFN
+412 IRFIGTTTYKAFN
-425 QQILGHKALTRRFQT
+425 QQILGHKALSRRFQT
-440 VDIKEPSVDQTVE
+440 VEIKEPTVDQTVE
-453 ILENLLPLY
+453 ILESLLPLY

-468 KYRNRKDTA
+468 KYRNKKDTA

-512 LMDGGEQRAAKQW
+512 IMKPEGGAQAEKQW

-548 DEDETKRLA
+548 DEDETMRLG

-572 AVKQISDAI
+572 AVKQISEAI

-614 LAKELNVELVRF
+614 LAKELGVELVRF

-703 RHVILVMTSNAG
+703 RHVILIMTSNAG

-729 TAGSAML
+729 SAGSAML

-768 LKKKLGELAD
+768 LQKKLGELSD
-778 RLKNKNITLSLS
+778 RLKAKNITLNLTEASI
-790 DATFK
+790 K
-795 QLLEK
+795 ELLDK

-810 IDRVLNSSLT
+810 IDRVLNASLT

-835 GEAKIDFDGEEMT
+835 GEAMVDFDGKELT
-848 IKKG
+848 VKKG

>member
-1 MIKQTALL
+1 MVKQTTLL
-9 SQVMIESLQKAE
+9 SQVMVESLAKAE
-21 EARFEFLTPELFFYF
+21 EARFEFLTPELFFYY
-36 GVLQQKIVTDIWER
+36 GVLEQKVVTDIWES
-50 NSIDCKKFRRELKRH
+50 NNIDVKKFRRELKKY
-65 IDTLERVPKDID
+65 IDTLERVPKDIE

-88 MTASAHALADKLN
+88 MTASAHALAEKLN
-101 KNEIGLFEAI
+101 KTEIGLFEAI

-118 EPNVIKRILDKIAN
+118 EPNVIKKILDKIAS

-142 FEPLFKEE
+142 FEPLFREE
-150 AINEKLF
+150 AINDKLF
-157 EIYSN
+157 ELYSN
-162 TINNDRK
+162 SIKNERK
-169 AKRRR
+169 EKRKKQRQQR
-174 RRGKSNDDSETEPE
+174 ES
-188 TDGNSAGGKT
+188 GNGNVNGGNIVAGT
-198 DVSAQKI
+198 
-205 IAGSLEDIISQI
+205 LEDIISQI

-232 TRIPIGISGQM
+232 TRIPIDISGHPM
-243 MMPGG
+243 MSGG
-248 QQQPDGD
+248 QEQE
-255 NGEQQEPQEPWMQ
+255 GEGGEGTQKEQQEPWMQ
-268 LVTKINGT
+268 LVTKINGS
-276 YKDHYPVIGR
+276 YKNHNPLIGR

-318 IYGLLKAFDDIEPYA
+318 IYGLLEAFDTIEPYA

-338 KAEVYQ
+338 EAEVYQ
-344 LDLTELLAGANYR
+344 LDLTDLMAGANYR

-367 MEGASKRESVII
+367 MEGASKHKSVII
-379 YIDDIHHLVGL
+379 YIDDLHNLVGL
-390 GAGNNDNN
+390 GSGNDNT
-398 DASSMMLPY
+398 DAASMMLPY
-407 MDMPN
+407 MDLPN
-412 VRFIGTTTYKAFN
+412 LRFIGTTTYKAFN
-425 QQILGHKALTRRFQT
+425 QQILEHKSLSRRFQT
-440 VDIKEPSVDQTVE
+440 VDIKEPSVDETVA
-453 ILENLLPLY
+453 ILETLLPLY

-468 KYRNRKDTA
+468 KYRNKKDTA

-512 LMDGGEQRAAKQW
+512 IMKPEGGAQAEKQW

-572 AVKQISDAI
+572 AVKQISEAI
-581 LMSKAGLLD
+581 LMSKAGLLE

-614 LAKELNVELVRF
+614 LAKELGVELVRF

-703 RHVILVMTSNAG
+703 RHVILIMTSNAG

-768 LKKKLGELAD
+768 LQKKLGELSD
-778 RLKNKNITLSLS
+778 RLKAKNITLNLT
-790 DATFK
+790 DASFK
-795 QLLEK
+795 ELLDK

-820 PLLMREILFGKLKKG
+820 PLLMHEILFGKLKKG
-835 GEAKIDFDGEEMT
+835 GEAMVDFDGKELT
-848 IKKG
+848 VKKG

>member
-1 MIKQTALL
+1 MVKQTTLL
-9 SQVMIESLQKAE
+9 SQVMVESLAKAE
-21 EARFEFLTPELFFYF
+21 EARFEFLTPELFFYY
-36 GVLQQKIVTDIWER
+36 GVLQQKIVTDIWES
-50 NSIDCKKFRRELKRH
+50 NNIDVKKFRRELKRY
-65 IDTLERVPKDID
+65 IDTLERVPKDIE

-88 MTASAHALADKLN
+88 MTASAHALAEKLN
-101 KNEIGLFEAI
+101 KSEIGLFEAI

-118 EPNVIKRILDKIAN
+118 EPNVIKKILDKIAT

-150 AINEKLF
+150 AINDKLF
-157 EIYSN
+157 ELYSN
-162 TINNDRK
+162 SIKNERK
-169 AKRRR
+169 EKRKKQRQQR
-174 RRGKSNDDSETEPE
+174 VP
-188 TDGNSAGGKT
+188 GNGGNIVAGT
-198 DVSAQKI
+198 
-205 IAGSLEDIISQI
+205 LEDIISQI
-217 ISHAGGNNVGIEIGV
+217 IEHAGGNNVGIEIGV
-232 TRIPIGISGQM
+232 TRIPIDISGHPM
-243 MMPGG
+243 MSGSG
-248 QQQPDGD
+248 Q
-255 NGEQQEPQEPWMQ
+255 EQQEGDDGDAEPKESQEPWMQ
-268 LVTKINGT
+268 LVTKINGS
-276 YKDHYPVIGR
+276 YKNHNPLIGR

-318 IYGLLKAFDDIEPYA
+318 IYGLLEAFDTIEPYA

-344 LDLTELLAGANYR
+344 LDLTDLMAGANYR

-367 MEGASKRESVII
+367 MEGASKHESVII

-390 GAGNNDNN
+390 GSGGNDNT

-412 VRFIGTTTYKAFN
+412 IRFIGTTSYKAFN

-440 VDIKEPSVDQTVE
+440 VDIKEPSVDETVA
-453 ILENLLPLY
+453 ILESLLPLY
-462 EKFHGV
+462 EQFHGV
-468 KYRNRKDTA
+468 KYRNKKDTA

-512 LMDGGEQRAAKQW
+512 IMKPEGGAQAEKQW

-572 AVKQISDAI
+572 AVKQISEAI

-614 LAKELNVELVRF
+614 LANELNVELVRF

-703 RHVILVMTSNAG
+703 RHVILIMTSNAG

-736 TAVKKTFKPEFIN
+736 SAVKKTFKPEFIN

-768 LKKKLGELAD
+768 LQKKLGELSD
-778 RLKNKNITLSLS
+778 RLKAKNITLNLT
-790 DATFK
+790 DASFK
-795 QLLEK
+795 ELLDK

-820 PLLMREILFGKLKKG
+820 PLLMHEILFGKLKKG
-835 GEAKIDFDGEEMT
+835 GEAMIDFDGKELT
-848 IKKG
+848 VKKG

>member
-1 MIKQTALL
+1 MVKQTALL
-9 SQVMIESLQKAE
+9 SQVMITALSKAE
-21 EARFEFLTPELFFYF
+21 EMRFEFLTPELFFYY
-36 GVLQQKIVTDIWER
+36 GVLQQKLVTDIWES
-50 NSIDCKKFRRELKRH
+50 NNIDCKKFRRELKRH
-65 IDTLERVPKDID
+65 IDTLERVPKDIE

-88 MTASAHALADKLN
+88 MTASAHALAEKLN
-101 KNEIGLFEAI
+101 KSEIGLFEAI

-118 EPNVIKRILDKIAN
+118 EPNVVKRILDKIAS

-142 FEPLFKEE
+142 FEPLFREE
-150 AINEKLF
+150 AINDKLF
-157 EIYSN
+157 ELYSN
-162 TINNDRK
+162 SIKNERK
-169 AKRRR
+169 EKRKKQRQQR
-174 RRGKSNDDSETEPE
+174 VS
-188 TDGNSAGGKT
+188 GNGGGNGGSIVAGT
-198 DVSAQKI
+198 
-205 IAGSLEDIISQI
+205 LEDIISQI
-217 ISHAGGNNVGIEIGV
+217 IEHAGGNNVGIEIGV
-232 TRIPIGISGQM
+232 TRIPIDISGRPM
-243 MMPGG
+243 TSPG
-248 QQQPDGD
+248 QEQSSDSENGD
-255 NGEQQEPQEPWMQ
+255 NAQQEPQEPWMQ
-268 LVTKINGT
+268 LVKKINGA
-276 YKDHYPVIGR
+276 YKDHNPLIGR

-318 IYGLLKAFDDIEPYA
+318 IYGLLKAFDDVNPYA

-344 LDLTELLAGANYR
+344 LDLTDLLAGANYR

-367 MEGASKRESVII
+367 MEGVSKRESVII
-379 YIDDIHHLVGL
+379 YIDDIQHLVGL
-390 GAGNNDNN
+390 GSGGNDNN
-398 DASSMMLPY
+398 DASSMVLPY

-412 VRFIGTTTYKAFN
+412 IRFIGTTTYKAFN

-440 VDIKEPSVDQTVE
+440 VDIKEPSVDETVA

-477 RYAVEMSNKYITN
+477 RYAVEVSNKYITN

-512 LMDGGEQRAAKQW
+512 LMDGDAQRAAKQW

-590 MQKPIASF
+590 IQKPIASF

-614 LAKELNVELVRF
+614 LANELNVELVRF

-768 LKKKLGELAD
+768 LQKKLGELSD
-778 RLKNKNITLSLS
+778 RLKNKNITLQLS
-790 DATFK
+790 DASFK
-795 QLLEK
+795 ELLDK

-820 PLLMREILFGKLKKG
+820 PLLMHEILFGKLKKG
-835 GEAKIDFDGEEMT
+835 GEAMVDFDGKELT
-848 IKKG
+848 VKKG

>member
-1 MIKQTALL
+1 MVKQTTLL
-9 SQVMIESLQKAE
+9 SQVMVESLAKAE
-21 EARFEFLTPELFFYF
+21 EARFEFLTPELFFYY
-36 GVLQQKIVTDIWER
+36 GVLQQKIVTDIWES
-50 NSIDCKKFRRELKRH
+50 NNIDVKKFRRELKRY
-65 IDTLERVPKDID
+65 IDTLERVPKDIE

-88 MTASAHALADKLN
+88 MTASAHALAEKLN
-101 KNEIGLFEAI
+101 KSEIGLFEAI

-118 EPNVIKRILDKIAN
+118 EPNVIKKILDKIAT

-150 AINEKLF
+150 AINDKLF
-157 EIYSN
+157 ELYSN
-162 TINNDRK
+162 SIKNERK
-169 AKRRR
+169 EKRKKQRQQR
-174 RRGKSNDDSETEPE
+174 VP
-188 TDGNSAGGKT
+188 GNGGNIVAGT
-198 DVSAQKI
+198 
-205 IAGSLEDIISQI
+205 LEDIISQI
-217 ISHAGGNNVGIEIGV
+217 IEHAGGNNVGIEIGV
-232 TRIPIGISGQM
+232 TRIPIDISGHPM
-243 MMPGG
+243 MSGSG
-248 QQQPDGD
+248 Q
-255 NGEQQEPQEPWMQ
+255 EQQEGDDGDAEPKESQEPWMQ
-268 LVTKINGT
+268 LVTKINGS
-276 YKDHYPVIGR
+276 YKNHNPLIGR

-318 IYGLLKAFDDIEPYA
+318 IYGLLEAFDTIEPYA

-344 LDLTELLAGANYR
+344 LDLTDLMAGANYR

-367 MEGASKRESVII
+367 MEGASKHESVII

-390 GAGNNDNN
+390 GSGGNDNT

-412 VRFIGTTTYKAFN
+412 IRFIGTTSYKAFN

-440 VDIKEPSVDQTVE
+440 VDIKEPSVDETVA
-453 ILENLLPLY
+453 ILESLLPLY
-462 EKFHGV
+462 EQFHGV
-468 KYRNRKDTA
+468 KYRNKKDTA

-512 LMDGGEQRAAKQW
+512 IMKPEGGAQAEKQW

-548 DEDETKRLA
+548 DEDETKRLS

-614 LAKELNVELVRF
+614 LANELNVELVRF

-703 RHVILVMTSNAG
+703 RHVILIMTSNAG

-736 TAVKKTFKPEFIN
+736 SAVKKTFKPEFIN

-768 LKKKLGELAD
+768 LQKKLGELSD
-778 RLKNKNITLSLS
+778 RLKAKNITLNLT
-790 DATFK
+790 DASFK
-795 QLLEK
+795 ELLDK
-800 GFSPQYGARE
+800 AWSGVSTGITRIFAYP
-810 IDRVLNSSLT
+810 
-820 PLLMREILFGKLKKG
+820 FLKR
-835 GEAKIDFDGEEMT
+835 DFF
-848 IKKG
+848 

>member
-1 MIKQTALL
+1 MVKQTTLL
-9 SQVMIESLQKAE
+9 SQVMVESLAKAE
-21 EARFEFLTPELFFYF
+21 EARFEFLTPELFFYY
-36 GVLQQKIVTDIWER
+36 GVLQQKIVTDIWES
-50 NSIDCKKFRRELKRH
+50 NNIDVKKFRRELKRY
-65 IDTLERVPKDID
+65 IDTLERVPKDIE

-88 MTASAHALADKLN
+88 MTASAHALAEKLN
-101 KNEIGLFEAI
+101 KSEIGLFEAI

-118 EPNVIKRILDKIAN
+118 EPNVIKKILDKIAT

-150 AINEKLF
+150 AINDKLF
-157 EIYSN
+157 ELYSN
-162 TINNDRK
+162 SIKNERK
-169 AKRRR
+169 EKRKKQRQQR
-174 RRGKSNDDSETEPE
+174 VP
-188 TDGNSAGGKT
+188 GNGGNIVAGT
-198 DVSAQKI
+198 
-205 IAGSLEDIISQI
+205 LEDIISQI
-217 ISHAGGNNVGIEIGV
+217 IEHAGGNNVGIEIGV
-232 TRIPIGISGQM
+232 TRIPIDISGNPM
-243 MMPGG
+243 MSGSG
-248 QQQPDGD
+248 Q
-255 NGEQQEPQEPWMQ
+255 EQQEGDDGDAEPKESQEPWMQ
-268 LVTKINGT
+268 LVTKINGS
-276 YKDHYPVIGR
+276 YKNHNPLIGR

-318 IYGLLKAFDDIEPYA
+318 IYGLLEAFDTIEPYA

-338 KAEVYQ
+338 KAEVYH
-344 LDLTELLAGANYR
+344 LDLTDLMAGANYR

-390 GAGNNDNN
+390 GSGGNDNT

-412 VRFIGTTTYKAFN
+412 IRFIGTTSYKAFN

-440 VDIKEPSVDQTVE
+440 VDIKEPSVDETVA
-453 ILENLLPLY
+453 ILESLLPLY
-462 EKFHGV
+462 EQFHGV
-468 KYRNRKDTA
+468 KYRNKKDTA

-512 LMDGGEQRAAKQW
+512 IMKPEGGTQAEKQW

-572 AVKQISDAI
+572 AVKQISEAI

-614 LAKELNVELVRF
+614 LANELNVELVRF

-703 RHVILVMTSNAG
+703 RHVILIMTSNAG

-736 TAVKKTFKPEFIN
+736 SAVKKTFKPEFIN

-768 LKKKLGELAD
+768 LQKKLGELSD
-778 RLKNKNITLSLS
+778 RLKAKNITLNLT
-790 DATFK
+790 DASFK
-795 QLLEK
+795 ELLDK

-820 PLLMREILFGKLKKG
+820 PLLMHEILFGKLKKG
-835 GEAKIDFDGEEMT
+835 GEAMIDFDGKELT
-848 IKKG
+848 VKKG

>member
-1 MIKQTALL
+1 MVKQTTLL
-9 SQVMIESLQKAE
+9 SQVMVESLAKAE
-21 EARFEFLTPELFFYF
+21 EARFEFLTPELFFYY
-36 GVLQQKIVTDIWER
+36 GVLEQKVVTDIWES
-50 NSIDCKKFRRELKRH
+50 NNIDVKKFRRELKKY
-65 IDTLERVPKDID
+65 IDTLERVPKDIE

-88 MTASAHALADKLN
+88 MTASAHALAEKLN
-101 KNEIGLFEAI
+101 KTEIGLFEAI

-118 EPNVIKRILDKIAN
+118 EPNVIKKILDKIAS

-150 AINEKLF
+150 AINDKLF
-157 EIYSN
+157 ELYSN
-162 TINNDRK
+162 SIKNERK
-169 AKRRR
+169 EKRKKQRQQR
-174 RRGKSNDDSETEPE
+174 ES
-188 TDGNSAGGKT
+188 GNGNVNGGNIVADT
-198 DVSAQKI
+198 
-205 IAGSLEDIISQI
+205 LEDIISQI

-232 TRIPIGISGQM
+232 TRIPIDISGHPM
-243 MMPGG
+243 MSGG
-248 QQQPDGD
+248 QEQE
-255 NGEQQEPQEPWMQ
+255 GEGGEGSQKEPQEPWMQ

-276 YKDHYPVIGR
+276 YKNHNPLIGR
-286 EEELARTIH
+286 EDELARTIH

-318 IYGLLKAFDDIEPYA
+318 IYGLLEAFDTIEPYA
-333 PEHLR
+333 PAHLR
-338 KAEVYQ
+338 EAEVYQ
-344 LDLTELLAGANYR
+344 LDLTDLMAGANYR

-367 MEGASKRESVII
+367 MEGASKHKSVII
-379 YIDDIHHLVGL
+379 YIDDLHNLVGL
-390 GAGNNDNN
+390 GSGNDNT
-398 DASSMMLPY
+398 DAASMMLPY
-407 MDMPN
+407 MDLPN
-412 VRFIGTTTYKAFN
+412 LRFIGTTTYKAFN
-425 QQILGHKALTRRFQT
+425 QQILGHKALSRRFQT
-440 VDIKEPSVDQTVE
+440 VDIKEPSVDETVA

-468 KYRNRKDTA
+468 KYRNKKDTA

-512 LMDGGEQRAAKQW
+512 IMKPEGGAQAEKQW

-548 DEDETKRLA
+548 DDDETKRLGQ
-557 KLADNIKAKIFGQDE
+557 LADNIKAKIFGQDE
-572 AVKQISDAI
+572 AVKQISEAI

-614 LAKELNVELVRF
+614 LAKELGVELVRF

-703 RHVILVMTSNAG
+703 RHVILIMTSNAG

-729 TAGSAML
+729 SAGSAML

-759 INEQMASLI
+759 INEQMASMI
-768 LKKKLGELAD
+768 LQKKLGELSD
-778 RLKNKNITLSLS
+778 RLKAKNITLNLTEASI
-790 DATFK
+790 K
-795 QLLEK
+795 ELLDK

-835 GEAKIDFDGEEMT
+835 GEAMVDFDGKELT
-848 IKKG
+848 VKKG

>member
-1 MIKQTALL
+1 MVKQTTLL
-9 SQVMIESLQKAE
+9 SQVMVESLAKAE
-21 EARFEFLTPELFFYF
+21 EARFEFLTPELFFYY
-36 GVLQQKIVTDIWER
+36 GVLQQKIVTDIWES
-50 NSIDCKKFRRELKRH
+50 NNIDVKKFRRELKRY
-65 IDTLERVPKDID
+65 IDTLERVPKDIE

-88 MTASAHALADKLN
+88 MTASAHALAEKLN
-101 KNEIGLFEAI
+101 KSEIGLFEAI

-118 EPNVIKRILDKIAN
+118 EPNVIKKILDKIAT

-150 AINEKLF
+150 AINDKLF
-157 EIYSN
+157 ELYSN
-162 TINNDRK
+162 SIKNERK
-169 AKRRR
+169 EKRKKQRQQR
-174 RRGKSNDDSETEPE
+174 VP
-188 TDGNSAGGKT
+188 GNGGNIVAGT
-198 DVSAQKI
+198 
-205 IAGSLEDIISQI
+205 LEDIISQI
-217 ISHAGGNNVGIEIGV
+217 IEHAGGNNVGIEIGV
-232 TRIPIGISGQM
+232 TRIPIDISGHPM
-243 MMPGG
+243 MSGSG
-248 QQQPDGD
+248 Q
-255 NGEQQEPQEPWMQ
+255 EQQEGDDGDAEPKESQEPWMQ
-268 LVTKINGT
+268 LVTKINGS
-276 YKDHYPVIGR
+276 YKNHNPLIGR

-344 LDLTELLAGANYR
+344 LDLTDLMAGANYR

-367 MEGASKRESVII
+367 MEGASKHESVII

-390 GAGNNDNN
+390 GSGGNDNT

-412 VRFIGTTTYKAFN
+412 IRFIGTTSYKAFN

-440 VDIKEPSVDQTVE
+440 VDIKEPSVDETVA
-453 ILENLLPLY
+453 ILESLLPLY
-462 EKFHGV
+462 EQFHGV
-468 KYRNRKDTA
+468 KYRNKKDTA

-512 LMDGGEQRAAKQW
+512 IMKPEGGAQAEKQW

-572 AVKQISDAI
+572 AVKQISEAI

-614 LAKELNVELVRF
+614 LAKELGVELVRF

-703 RHVILVMTSNAG
+703 RHVILIMTSNAG

-736 TAVKKTFKPEFIN
+736 SAVKKTFKPEFIN

-768 LKKKLGELAD
+768 LQKKLGELSD
-778 RLKNKNITLSLS
+778 RLKAKNITLNLT
-790 DATFK
+790 DASFK
-795 QLLEK
+795 ELLDK

-835 GEAKIDFDGEEMT
+835 GEAMVDFDGKELT
-848 IKKG
+848 VRKG

>member
-1 MIKQTALL
+1 M
-9 SQVMIESLQKAE
+9 
-21 EARFEFLTPELFFYF
+21 
-36 GVLQQKIVTDIWER
+36 
-50 NSIDCKKFRRELKRH
+50 
-65 IDTLERVPKDID
+65 
-77 YKVMPSVRFAQ
+77 
-88 MTASAHALADKLN
+88 
-101 KNEIGLFEAI
+101 
-111 MATIYIP
+111 
-118 EPNVIKRILDKIAN
+118 
-132 IDTEK
+132 
-137 LADAM
+137 
-142 FEPLFKEE
+142 
-150 AINEKLF
+150 
-157 EIYSN
+157 
-162 TINNDRK
+162 
-169 AKRRR
+169 
-174 RRGKSNDDSETEPE
+174 
-188 TDGNSAGGKT
+188 
-198 DVSAQKI
+198 
-205 IAGSLEDIISQI
+205 
-217 ISHAGGNNVGIEIGV
+217 
-232 TRIPIGISGQM
+232 
-243 MMPGG
+243 
-248 QQQPDGD
+248 
-255 NGEQQEPQEPWMQ
+255 
-268 LVTKINGT
+268 
-276 YKDHYPVIGR
+276 
-286 EEELARTIH
+286 
-295 ILCKKERHN
+295 
-304 VLYIGEPGVGKTAM
+304 
-318 IYGLLKAFDDIEPYA
+318 
-333 PEHLR
+333 
-338 KAEVYQ
+338 
-344 LDLTELLAGANYR
+344 AGANYR

-367 MEGASKRESVII
+367 MEGASKHKSVII
-379 YIDDIHHLVGL
+379 YIDDLHNLVGL
-390 GAGNNDNN
+390 GSGNDNT
-398 DASSMMLPY
+398 DAASMMLQY
-407 MDMPN
+407 MDLPN
-412 VRFIGTTTYKAFN
+412 IRFIGTTTYKAFN
-425 QQILGHKALTRRFQT
+425 QQILGHKALSRRFQT
-440 VDIKEPSVDQTVE
+440 VEIKEPTVDETVA

-468 KYRNRKDTA
+468 KYRNKKETA

-512 LMDGGEQRAAKQW
+512 IMKPEGGAQAEKQW

-548 DEDETKRLA
+548 DDDETKRLG

-572 AVKQISDAI
+572 AVKQISEAI

-614 LAKELNVELVRF
+614 LAKELGVELVRF

-703 RHVILVMTSNAG
+703 RHVILIMTSNAG

-729 TAGSAML
+729 SAGSAML

-768 LKKKLGELAD
+768 LQKKLGELSD
-778 RLKNKNITLSLS
+778 RLKAKNITLNLTEASI
-790 DATFK
+790 K
-795 QLLEK
+795 ELLDK

-810 IDRVLNSSLT
+810 IDRVLNASLT

-835 GEAKIDFDGEEMT
+835 GEAMVDFDGKELT
-848 IKKG
+848 VKKG

>member
-1 MIKQTALL
+1 MVKQTTLL
-9 SQVMIESLQKAE
+9 SQVMVESLAKAE
-21 EARFEFLTPELFFYF
+21 EARFEFLTPELFFYY
-36 GVLQQKIVTDIWER
+36 GVLEQKVVTDIWES
-50 NSIDCKKFRRELKRH
+50 NNIDVKKFRRELKKY
-65 IDTLERVPKDID
+65 IDTLERVPKDIE

-88 MTASAHALADKLN
+88 MTASAHALAEKLN
-101 KNEIGLFEAI
+101 KTEIGLFEAI

-118 EPNVIKRILDKIAN
+118 EPNVIKKILDKIAS

-150 AINEKLF
+150 AINDKLF
-157 EIYSN
+157 ELYSN
-162 TINNDRK
+162 SIKNERK
-169 AKRRR
+169 EKRKKQRQQR
-174 RRGKSNDDSETEPE
+174 ES
-188 TDGNSAGGKT
+188 GNGNVNGGNIVAGT
-198 DVSAQKI
+198 
-205 IAGSLEDIISQI
+205 LEDIISQI

-232 TRIPIGISGQM
+232 TRIPIDISGHPM
-243 MMPGG
+243 MSGG
-248 QQQPDGD
+248 QEQE
-255 NGEQQEPQEPWMQ
+255 GEGGEDSQKEPQEPWMQ

-276 YKDHYPVIGR
+276 YKNHNPLIGR
-286 EEELARTIH
+286 EDELARTIH

-318 IYGLLKAFDDIEPYA
+318 IYGLLEAFDTIEPYA
-333 PEHLR
+333 PAHLR
-338 KAEVYQ
+338 EAEVYQ
-344 LDLTELLAGANYR
+344 LDLTDLMAGANYR

-367 MEGASKRESVII
+367 MEGASKHKSVII
-379 YIDDIHHLVGL
+379 YIDDLHNLVGL
-390 GAGNNDNN
+390 GSGNDNT
-398 DASSMMLPY
+398 DAASMMLQY
-407 MDMPN
+407 MDLPN
-412 VRFIGTTTYKAFN
+412 IRFIGTTTYKAFN
-425 QQILGHKALTRRFQT
+425 QQILGHKALSRRFQT
-440 VDIKEPSVDQTVE
+440 VDIKEPSVDETVA
-453 ILENLLPLY
+453 ILESLLPLY
-462 EKFHGV
+462 EQFHGV
-468 KYRNRKDTA
+468 KYRNKKETA

-512 LMDGGEQRAAKQW
+512 IMKPEGGAQAEKQW

-548 DEDETKRLA
+548 DEDETKRLS

-572 AVKQISDAI
+572 AVKQISEAI

-614 LAKELNVELVRF
+614 LANELNVELVRF

-703 RHVILVMTSNAG
+703 RHVILIMTSNAG

-729 TAGSAML
+729 SAGSAML

-768 LKKKLGELAD
+768 LQKKLGELSD
-778 RLKNKNITLSLS
+778 RLKAKNITLNLT
-790 DATFK
+790 DASFK
-795 QLLEK
+795 ELLDK

-820 PLLMREILFGKLKKG
+820 PLLMHEILFGKLKKG
-835 GEAKIDFDGEEMT
+835 GEAMIDFDGKELT
-848 IKKG
+848 VKKG

>member
-1 MIKQTALL
+1 MVKQTTLL
-9 SQVMIESLQKAE
+9 SQVMVESLAKAE
-21 EARFEFLTPELFFYF
+21 EARFEFLTPELFFYY
-36 GVLQQKIVTDIWER
+36 GVLEQKVVTDIWES
-50 NSIDCKKFRRELKRH
+50 NNIDVKKFRRELKKY
-65 IDTLERVPKDID
+65 IDTLERVPKDIE

-88 MTASAHALADKLN
+88 MTASAHALAEKLN
-101 KNEIGLFEAI
+101 KTEIGLFEAI

-118 EPNVIKRILDKIAN
+118 EPNVIKKILDKIAS

-150 AINEKLF
+150 AINDKLF
-157 EIYSN
+157 ELYSN
-162 TINNDRK
+162 SIKNERK
-169 AKRRR
+169 EKRKKQRQQR
-174 RRGKSNDDSETEPE
+174 ES
-188 TDGNSAGGKT
+188 GNGNVNGGNIVAGT
-198 DVSAQKI
+198 
-205 IAGSLEDIISQI
+205 LEDIISQI

-232 TRIPIGISGQM
+232 TRIPIDISGHPM
-243 MMPGG
+243 MSSGQEQEGEGG
-248 QQQPDGD
+248 EGSQK
-255 NGEQQEPQEPWMQ
+255 EPQEPWMQ

-276 YKDHYPVIGR
+276 YKNHNPLIGR
-286 EEELARTIH
+286 EDELARTIH

-318 IYGLLKAFDDIEPYA
+318 IYGLLEAFDTIEPYA
-333 PEHLR
+333 PAHLR
-338 KAEVYQ
+338 EAEVYQ
-344 LDLTELLAGANYR
+344 LDLTDLMAGANYR

-367 MEGASKRESVII
+367 MEGASKHKSVII
-379 YIDDIHHLVGL
+379 YIDDLHNLVGL
-390 GAGNNDNN
+390 GSGNDNT
-398 DASSMMLPY
+398 DAASMMLPY
-407 MDMPN
+407 MDLPN
-412 VRFIGTTTYKAFN
+412 LRFIGTTTYKAFN
-425 QQILGHKALTRRFQT
+425 QQILGHKALSRRFQT
-440 VDIKEPSVDQTVE
+440 VDIKEPSVDETVA

-468 KYRNRKDTA
+468 KYRNKKDTA

-512 LMDGGEQRAAKQW
+512 IMKPEGGAQAEKQW

-548 DEDETKRLA
+548 DDDETKRLGQ
-557 KLADNIKAKIFGQDE
+557 LADNIKAKIFGQDE
-572 AVKQISDAI
+572 AVKQISEAI

-614 LAKELNVELVRF
+614 LAKELGVELVRF

-703 RHVILVMTSNAG
+703 RHVILIMTSNAG

-736 TAVKKTFKPEFIN
+736 SAVKKTFKPEFIN

-768 LKKKLGELAD
+768 LQKKLGELSD
-778 RLKNKNITLSLS
+778 RLKAKNITLNLT
-790 DATFK
+790 DASFK
-795 QLLEK
+795 ELLDK

-810 IDRVLNSSLT
+810 IDRVLNASLT

-835 GEAKIDFDGEEMT
+835 GEAMVDFDGKELTVRKE
-848 IKKG
+848 

>member
-1 MIKQTALL
+1 MVKQTTLL
-9 SQVMIESLQKAE
+9 SQVMVESLAKAE
-21 EARFEFLTPELFFYF
+21 EARFEFLTPELFFYY
-36 GVLQQKIVTDIWER
+36 GVLEQKVVTDIWES
-50 NSIDCKKFRRELKRH
+50 NNIDVKKFRRELKKY
-65 IDTLERVPKDID
+65 IDTLERVPKDIE

-88 MTASAHALADKLN
+88 MTASAHALAEKLN
-101 KNEIGLFEAI
+101 KTEIGLFEAI

-118 EPNVIKRILDKIAN
+118 EPNVIKKILDKIAS

-150 AINEKLF
+150 AINDKLF
-157 EIYSN
+157 ELYSN
-162 TINNDRK
+162 SIKNERK
-169 AKRRR
+169 EKRKKQRQQR
-174 RRGKSNDDSETEPE
+174 ES
-188 TDGNSAGGKT
+188 GNGNVNGGNIVAGT
-198 DVSAQKI
+198 
-205 IAGSLEDIISQI
+205 LEDIISQI

-232 TRIPIGISGQM
+232 TRIPIDISGHPM
-243 MMPGG
+243 MSGG
-248 QQQPDGD
+248 QEQE
-255 NGEQQEPQEPWMQ
+255 GEGGEGSQKEPQEPWMQ

-276 YKDHYPVIGR
+276 YKNHNPLIGR
-286 EEELARTIH
+286 EDELARTIH

-318 IYGLLKAFDDIEPYA
+318 IYGLLEAFDTIEPYA
-333 PEHLR
+333 PAHLR
-338 KAEVYQ
+338 EAEVYQ
-344 LDLTELLAGANYR
+344 LDLTDLMAGANYR

-367 MEGASKRESVII
+367 MEGASKHKSVII
-379 YIDDIHHLVGL
+379 YIDDLHNLVGL
-390 GAGNNDNN
+390 GSGNDNT
-398 DASSMMLPY
+398 DAASMMLQY
-407 MDMPN
+407 MDLPN
-412 VRFIGTTTYKAFN
+412 IRFIGTTTYKAFN
-425 QQILGHKALTRRFQT
+425 QQILGHKALSRRFQT
-440 VDIKEPSVDQTVE
+440 VEIKEPTVDETVA

-468 KYRNRKDTA
+468 KYRNKKETA

-512 LMDGGEQRAAKQW
+512 IMKPEGGAQAEKQW

-548 DEDETKRLA
+548 DEDETKRLG

-572 AVKQISDAI
+572 AVKQISEAI

-614 LAKELNVELVRF
+614 LAKELGVELVRF

-703 RHVILVMTSNAG
+703 RHVILIMTSNAG

-729 TAGSAML
+729 SAGSAML

-768 LKKKLGELAD
+768 LQKKLGELSD
-778 RLKNKNITLSLS
+778 RLKAKNITLNLTEASI
-790 DATFK
+790 K
-795 QLLEK
+795 ELLDK

-810 IDRVLNSSLT
+810 IDRVLNASLT

-835 GEAKIDFDGEEMT
+835 GEAMVDFDGKELT
-848 IKKG
+848 VKKG

>member
-1 MIKQTALL
+1 MVKQTTLL
-9 SQVMIESLQKAE
+9 SQVMVESLAKAE
-21 EARFEFLTPELFFYF
+21 EARFEFLTPELFFYY
-36 GVLQQKIVTDIWER
+36 GVLQQKIVTDIWES
-50 NSIDCKKFRRELKRH
+50 NNIDVKKFRRELKRY
-65 IDTLERVPKDID
+65 IDTLERVPKDIE

-88 MTASAHALADKLN
+88 MTASAHALAEKLN
-101 KNEIGLFEAI
+101 KSEIGLFEAI

-118 EPNVIKRILDKIAN
+118 EPNVIKKILDKIAT

-150 AINEKLF
+150 AINDKLF
-157 EIYSN
+157 ELYSN
-162 TINNDRK
+162 SIKNERK
-169 AKRRR
+169 EKRKKQRQQR
-174 RRGKSNDDSETEPE
+174 VP
-188 TDGNSAGGKT
+188 GNGGNIVAGT
-198 DVSAQKI
+198 
-205 IAGSLEDIISQI
+205 LEDIISQI
-217 ISHAGGNNVGIEIGV
+217 IEHAGGNNVGIEIGV
-232 TRIPIGISGQM
+232 TRIPIDISGHPM
-243 MMPGG
+243 MSGSG
-248 QQQPDGD
+248 Q
-255 NGEQQEPQEPWMQ
+255 EQQEGDDGDAEPKESQEPWMQ
-268 LVTKINGT
+268 LVTKINGS
-276 YKDHYPVIGR
+276 YKNHNPLIGR

-344 LDLTELLAGANYR
+344 LDLTDLMAGANYR

-367 MEGASKRESVII
+367 MEGASKHESVII

-390 GAGNNDNN
+390 GSGGNDNT

-412 VRFIGTTTYKAFN
+412 IRFIGTTSYKAFN

-440 VDIKEPSVDQTVE
+440 VDIKEPSVDETVA
-453 ILENLLPLY
+453 ILESLLPLY
-462 EKFHGV
+462 EQFHGV
-468 KYRNRKDTA
+468 KYRNKKDTA

-512 LMDGGEQRAAKQW
+512 IMKPEGGAQAEKQW

-572 AVKQISDAI
+572 AVKQISEAI

-614 LAKELNVELVRF
+614 LANELNVELVRF

-703 RHVILVMTSNAG
+703 RHVILIMTSNAG

-736 TAVKKTFKPEFIN
+736 SAVKKTFKPEFIN

-768 LKKKLGELAD
+768 LQKKLGELSD
-778 RLKNKNITLSLS
+778 RLKAKNITLNLT
-790 DATFK
+790 DASFK
-795 QLLEK
+795 ELLDK

-820 PLLMREILFGKLKKG
+820 PLLMHEILFGKLKKG
-835 GEAKIDFDGEEMT
+835 GEAMIDFDGKELT
-848 IKKG
+848 VKKG

>member
-1 MIKQTALL
+1 MPTMVKQTTLL
-9 SQVMIESLQKAE
+9 SQVMVESLAKAE
-21 EARFEFLTPELFFYF
+21 EARFEFLTPELFFYY
-36 GVLQQKIVTDIWER
+36 GVLEQKVVTDIWES
-50 NSIDCKKFRRELKRH
+50 NNIDVKKFRRELKKY
-65 IDTLERVPKDID
+65 IDTLERVPKDIE

-88 MTASAHALADKLN
+88 MTASAHALAEKLN
-101 KNEIGLFEAI
+101 KTEIGLFEAI

-118 EPNVIKRILDKIAN
+118 EPNVIKKILDKIAS

-142 FEPLFKEE
+142 FEPLFREE
-150 AINEKLF
+150 AINDKLF
-157 EIYSN
+157 ELYSN
-162 TINNDRK
+162 SIKNERK
-169 AKRRR
+169 EKRKKQRQQR
-174 RRGKSNDDSETEPE
+174 ES
-188 TDGNSAGGKT
+188 GNGNGGNIVAGT
-198 DVSAQKI
+198 
-205 IAGSLEDIISQI
+205 LEDIISQI

-232 TRIPIGISGQM
+232 TRIPIDISGHPM
-243 MMPGG
+243 MSGG
-248 QQQPDGD
+248 QEQE
-255 NGEQQEPQEPWMQ
+255 GEGGEGSQKEPQEPWMQ
-268 LVTKINGT
+268 LVTKINGS
-276 YKDHYPVIGR
+276 YKNHNPLIGR

-318 IYGLLKAFDDIEPYA
+318 IYGLLEAFDTIEPYA

-338 KAEVYQ
+338 EAEVYQ
-344 LDLTELLAGANYR
+344 LDLTDLMAGANYR

-367 MEGASKRESVII
+367 MEGASKHKSVII
-379 YIDDIHHLVGL
+379 YIDDLHNLVGL
-390 GAGNNDNN
+390 GSGNDNT
-398 DASSMMLPY
+398 DAASMMLPY
-407 MDMPN
+407 MDLPN
-412 VRFIGTTTYKAFN
+412 LRFIGTTTYKAFN
-425 QQILGHKALTRRFQT
+425 QQILGHKALSRRFQT
-440 VDIKEPSVDQTVE
+440 VDIKEPSVDETVA
-453 ILENLLPLY
+453 ILESLLPLY
-462 EKFHGV
+462 EQFHGV
-468 KYRNRKDTA
+468 KYRNKKDTA

-512 LMDGGEQRAAKQW
+512 IMKPEGGAQAEKQW

-572 AVKQISDAI
+572 AVKQISEAI

-614 LAKELNVELVRF
+614 LAKELGVELVRF

-703 RHVILVMTSNAG
+703 RHVILIMTSNAG

-768 LKKKLGELAD
+768 LKKKLGELSD
-778 RLKNKNITLSLS
+778 RLKAKNITLNLT

-795 QLLEK
+795 ELLER

-810 IDRVLNSSLT
+810 IDRVLNASLT

-835 GEAKIDFDGEEMT
+835 GAAMVDFDGKELT
-848 IKKG
+848 VKKG

>member
-1 MIKQTALL
+1 MPTMVKQTTLL
-9 SQVMIESLQKAE
+9 SQVMVESLAKAE
-21 EARFEFLTPELFFYF
+21 EARFEFLTPELFFYY
-36 GVLQQKIVTDIWER
+36 GVLQQKIVTDIWES
-50 NSIDCKKFRRELKRH
+50 NNIDVKKFRRELKRY
-65 IDTLERVPKDID
+65 IDTLERVPKDIE

-88 MTASAHALADKLN
+88 MTASAHALAEKLN
-101 KNEIGLFEAI
+101 KSEIGLFEAI

-118 EPNVIKRILDKIAN
+118 EPNVIKKILDKIAT

-150 AINEKLF
+150 AINDKLF
-157 EIYSN
+157 ELYSN
-162 TINNDRK
+162 SIKNERK
-169 AKRRR
+169 EKRKKQRQQR
-174 RRGKSNDDSETEPE
+174 VP
-188 TDGNSAGGKT
+188 GNGGNIVAGT
-198 DVSAQKI
+198 
-205 IAGSLEDIISQI
+205 LEDIISQI
-217 ISHAGGNNVGIEIGV
+217 IEHAGGNNVGIEIGV
-232 TRIPIGISGQM
+232 TRIPIDISGHPM
-243 MMPGG
+243 MSGSG
-248 QQQPDGD
+248 Q
-255 NGEQQEPQEPWMQ
+255 EQQEGDDGDAEPKESQEPWMQ
-268 LVTKINGT
+268 LVTKINGS
-276 YKDHYPVIGR
+276 YKNHNPLIGR

-338 KAEVYQ
+338 EAEVYQ
-344 LDLTELLAGANYR
+344 LDLTELMAGANYR
-357 GELENRIKAI
+357 GDLENRIKAI
-367 MEGASKRESVII
+367 MEGASKHESVII

-390 GAGNNDNN
+390 GSGGNDNT

-412 VRFIGTTTYKAFN
+412 IRFIGTTSYKAFN

-440 VDIKEPSVDQTVE
+440 VDIKEPSVDETVA
-453 ILENLLPLY
+453 ILESLLPLY
-462 EKFHGV
+462 EQFHGV
-468 KYRNRKDTA
+468 KYRNKKDTA

-512 LMDGGEQRAAKQW
+512 IMKPEGGAQAEKQW

-548 DEDETKRLA
+548 DEDETKRLS

-572 AVKQISDAI
+572 AVKQISEAI

-614 LAKELNVELVRF
+614 LAKELGVELVRF

-703 RHVILVMTSNAG
+703 RHVILIMTSNAG

-736 TAVKKTFKPEFIN
+736 SAVKKTFKPEFIN

-768 LKKKLGELAD
+768 LQKKLGELSD
-778 RLKNKNITLSLS
+778 RLKAKNITLNLT
-790 DATFK
+790 DASFK
-795 QLLEK
+795 ELLDK

-835 GEAKIDFDGEEMT
+835 GEAMVDFDGKELT
-848 IKKG
+848 VKKG